1 MEYLVLNSYINLEK
15 NKHNWKTILKKIPR
29 PKIVCFLIMLISACC
44 TVVFA
49 LQGEVLLEFIS
60 FAIEIIFAG
69 IMTVIIQKECVI
81 NSNRDIKKQ
90 NDRYDEIKEWLKSI
104 GFEEKNQI
112 KQLCRRCEVEIESHK
127 EKESKREKFLDK
139 LFDFFLVPFFVAV
152 ISWIFNMEGSISE
165 QIEIVTIVGTIGIV
179 LYVLI
184 YGTLDLFNPFI
195 DKKYIKMYEM
205 IKDIQ
210 GVLDRKFIIE
220 NEDIV

>member
-44 TVVFA
+44 TVAFA

-60 FAIEIIFAG
+60 FAIEIIFAV

-139 LFDFFLVPFFVAV
+139 LFDFFLIPIFVAV
-152 ISWIFNMEGSISE
+152 ISWIFNMEGSMSE
-165 QIEIVTIVGTIGIV
+165 QIEIVTKVGIIGIV
-179 LYVLI
+179 LYVLL
-184 YGTLDLFNPFI
+184 YVALDFFSPFI

>member
-49 LQGEVLLEFIS
+49 LRGEVLLEFIS
-60 FAIEIIFAG
+60 FAIEIILAV
-69 IMTVIIQKECVI
+69 IMTVIIQRECVI

-112 KQLCRRCEVEIESHK
+112 KQLCRRCEMEIESHK
-127 EKESKREKFLDK
+127 EKEGKREKFLDN
-139 LFDFFLVPFFVAV
+139 LFNFFLIPIFVAV
-152 ISWIFNMEGSISE
+152 ISWIFNMEGSMSE
-165 QIEIVTIVGTIGIV
+165 QIEIVTKVGIIGIV

-184 YGTLDLFNPFI
+184 YGALDFFSPFI
-195 DKKYIKMYEM
+195 DNKYIKMYEM

>member
-1 MEYLVLNSYINLEK
+1 
-15 NKHNWKTILKKIPR
+15 
-29 PKIVCFLIMLISACC
+29 
-44 TVVFA
+44 
-49 LQGEVLLEFIS
+49 
-60 FAIEIIFAG
+60 
-69 IMTVIIQKECVI
+69 
-81 NSNRDIKKQ
+81 
-90 NDRYDEIKEWLKSI
+90 
-104 GFEEKNQI
+104 
-112 KQLCRRCEVEIESHK
+112 
-127 EKESKREKFLDK
+127 
-139 LFDFFLVPFFVAV
+139 
-152 ISWIFNMEGSISE
+152 MEGSISE